1 LQQPDAAGL
10 QTVVQPLADSLT
22 KAHAL
27 TEGRKTAAFNCC
39 KAVAESLSAL
49 TWVCYTGKDCGKQ
62 TYHTLLL
69 LSFLLL

>member
-10 QTVVQPLADSLT
+10 QTVILPLADSLT

-27 TEGRKTAAFNCC
+27 TEGRKTPAFNSC

-62 TYHTLLL
+62 TPHTFL